1 MAHDRARQHDAFS
14 RINRFQVQRSGLG
27 APVRDAFFTAVRED
41 NAYHPLARLINARA
55 GSGGGR
61 GGRTRVLLY
70 LSLLWVASGGEHT
83 SQRPASFWADLLG
96 LPDPMGAGSRA
107 IRSNWDELE
116 QRGFVSIVRA
126 DVSGDPPIVRAL
138 KEDGSGDRY
147 TIPTGRTGDT
157 YRRVPEAAWRS
168 LLHETGLSGPGLCMY
183 LVSLR
188 TFGQTRGGALTFPRS
203 YFRREYGMGESTRKA
218 GLRNLV
224 DLGVLQEEGV
234 SIETGSG
241 GPRLRG
247 RTQYTLLQ
255 IYEPPAPV
263 TPNAVTKAD

>member
-1 MAHDRARQHDAFS
+1 
-14 RINRFQVQRSGLG
+14 
-27 APVRDAFFTAVRED
+27 
-41 NAYHPLARLINARA
+41 
-55 GSGGGR
+55 
-61 GGRTRVLLY
+61 
-70 LSLLWVASGGEHT
+70 
-83 SQRPASFWADLLG
+83 
-96 LPDPMGAGSRA
+96 MGAGSRA

-203 YFRREYGMGESTRKA
+203 YFRREYGMGNPRERPTYATWWILEYCKKRAS
-218 GLRNLV
+218 
-224 DLGVLQEEGV
+224 VLKRAPGA
-234 SIETGSG
+234 
-241 GPRLRG
+241 
-247 RTQYTLLQ
+247 
-255 IYEPPAPV
+255 PAPGPDTV
-263 TPNAVTKAD
+263 HTAANLRASSTCHPQRRHKG